1 MTNFLIEIKELI
13 WKVLYKY
20 DSDFLDSH
28 TYDKDKKI
36 QELHKELSEAVMKY
50 ADLSEKHFQAVAD
63 NKVLIKGLRKQIA
76 VLKDPHED
84 IDKPTFLND
93 MLPYIPKTR
102 ISTKDGEKTII
113 LQPLDIYTSS
123 SSIKSLVSA
132 NRWNEMYANNKTE
145 CAHKIWEYVIKSVSY
160 ESDKEE
166 DWRPSMITKKY
177 AFGDCEDTTILFI
190 DLCKEA
196 GFRPDEIFNVC
207 GYFTRDDA
215 KFGHSWPIVNTGD
228 GWYVYET
235 TLTKVPA
242 EPKKFLGS
250 KYTADWGLS
259 NWAFSGKLTQAR
271 KQI

>member
-20 DSDFLDSH
+20 DTDFLDSH

-36 QELHKELSEAVMKY
+36 QELHKELSAAIMKY
-50 ADLSEKHFQAVAD
+50 ADLSEKHFQEVAD
-63 NKVLIKGLRKQIA
+63 FKVLIKGLKKQIA

-84 IDKPTFLND
+84 IDKPGFLND
-93 MLPYIPKTR
+93 MLPYTPKTR
-102 ISTKDGEKTII
+102 IITKDGEKIII
-113 LQPLDIYTSS
+113 LQPKDIYTSS
-123 SSIKSLVSA
+123 NSIKAIVDT
-132 NRWNEMYANNKTE
+132 NRWHELYANNKTE
-145 CAHKIWEYVIKSVSY
+145 CAHKIWEYVIKSITY
-160 ESDKEE
+160 EYDKEE
-166 DWRPSMITKKY
+166 DWRPSLITQKY
-177 AFGDCEDTTILFI
+177 AFGDCEDSTILFI

-196 GFRPDEIFNVC
+196 GFRPDEIFNTC
-207 GYFTRDDA
+207 GYFTNDNT

-228 GWYVYET
+228 GWKVYET

-250 KYTADWGLS
+250 NYTADWGAS
-259 NWAFSGKLTQAR
+259 NWKFSGHFTQGR